1 MSVFISNLASKFV
14 WRRAFRSASRSVT
27 RSDLVEAF
35 GMSNSAASALLSGEA
50 RISNGLLVREGKRV
64 TAPGWAEPPTCAGE
78 KDLMDHLH
86 RGLTELCFTGL
97 FEDELPVNQ
106 VRWDTQMPEQPGAF
120 AAVTQAI
127 VCQSAIYLSY
137 VTMEMGDTGQ
147 WRRVA
152 PLSLDCVGGQWRLV
166 AQDLED
172 QASDFPVKSFVLA
185 QILDVKPDTQ
195 KWPRGF
201 IRASGLDSV
210 QRHAVEFDGRL
221 TREQRKVMSH
231 KLSVREGLIE
241 LPRRS
246 VPEFQ
251 AQHTSEAANE
261 PAVKALLRLEPR

>member
-35 GMSNSAASALLSGEA
+35 GMSNSAASALLSEEA
-50 RISNGLLVREGKRV
+50 KISNGLLVREGKKV
-64 TAPGWAEPPTCAGE
+64 AAPGWAEPPICAGE
-78 KDLMDHLH
+78 RDLMDHLH

-97 FEDELPVNQ
+97 YEHELPVNRVQ
-106 VRWDTQMPEQPGAF
+106 WGTQMPEQAGAF
-120 AAVTQAI
+120 AAITQAI
-127 VCQSAIYLSY
+127 VGKSAIYLSY
-137 VTMEMGDTGQ
+137 VTMRIGDTGR

-152 PLSLDCVGGQWRLV
+152 PLSLDCVDGQWRVV

-172 QASDFPVKSFVLA
+172 QVGDFPVKSFVLA

-221 TREQRKVMSH
+221 TREQRRFVAHRLNLKD
-231 KLSVREGLIE
+231 GIIE

-246 VPEFQ
+246 VTEFQ
-251 AQHTSEAANE
+251 AHHTSEASNE